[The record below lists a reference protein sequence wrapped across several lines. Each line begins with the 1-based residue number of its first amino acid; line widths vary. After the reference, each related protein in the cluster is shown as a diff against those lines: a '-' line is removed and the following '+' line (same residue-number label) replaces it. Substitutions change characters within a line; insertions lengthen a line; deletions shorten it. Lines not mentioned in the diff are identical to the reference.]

1 MIQALGTTF
10 NNYSHW
16 AKLLLCHPSNA
27 PVILLSREGV
37 SQGDPISTV
46 LYGITLVTLEEDI
59 RDADPTPL
67 SPFYANDA
75 AFDGSERQ
83 IAVQLR
89 LMMDQGPDQGY
100 FPEQAKSLFIADTPE
115 EKEAANREFERAGLN
130 LNYVDG
136 RR

>member
-1 MIQALGTTF
+1 MM
-10 NNYSHW
+10 
-16 AKLLLCHPSNA
+16 
-27 PVILLSREGV
+27 
-37 SQGDPISTV
+37 V
-46 LYGITLVTLEEDI
+46 LYGVTLAPLVEEL
-59 RDADPTPL
+59 RDSYSTL
-67 SPFYANDA
+67 LTPFYVNDA

-100 FPEQAKSLFIADTPE
+100 FPKQANSLFIADTPE